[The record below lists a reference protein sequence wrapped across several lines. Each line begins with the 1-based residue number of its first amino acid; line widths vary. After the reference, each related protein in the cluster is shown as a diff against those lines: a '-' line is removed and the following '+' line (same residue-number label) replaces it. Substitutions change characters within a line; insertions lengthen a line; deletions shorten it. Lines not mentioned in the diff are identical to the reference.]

1 MKKIYEING
10 KDVEVEIQTGTYDEV
25 MAKEVISQDYYG
37 MYKHLK
43 AGDRVL
49 DLGGEVGLFTVM
61 CVELGAEKVV
71 AFEPLAQH
79 IEVFERNTKNY
90 GEKVELVKQ
99 AITGDGRKVY
109 MNLKAGEVEEG
120 GKVYIHT
127 GDTDIYG
134 KGGEPVRSMTY
145 EAITQKYGEFDIVKL
160 DIEGAE
166 MEVFRSMDGNV
177 LLPRVFTM
185 EYHGSSG
192 EQTEKNGEYI
202 VELLQGWGYT
212 VELSWAKGTTQGRII
227 AYKA

>member
-1 MKKIYEING
+1 MKKIYEVNG
-10 KDVEVEIQTGTYDEV
+10 KGIEVEIQTGTYDEV
-25 MAKEVISQDYYG
+25 MAKEVLSQDYYEL
-37 MYKHLK
+37 YKHLR
-43 AGDRVL
+43 ANDRVL

-71 AFEPLAQH
+71 AFEPLTQH
-79 IEVFERNTKNY
+79 IEVFERNTQRY
-90 GEKVELVKQ
+90 GDKVELVKM

-109 MNLKAGEVEEG
+109 MNLKASEVEEG

-134 KGGEPVRSMTY
+134 KGGEPVKSMTY
-145 EAITQKYGEFDIVKL
+145 ESIIEKYGEFDIVKL

-166 MEVFRSMDGNV
+166 MEVFKSMESNM

-185 EYHGSSG
+185 EYHGDSG
-192 EQTEKNGEYI
+192 EQTEKNGKYI
-202 VELLQGWGYT
+202 KELLSGWGYT
-212 VELSWAKGTTQGRII
+212 VELSWARGTTQGRIV

>member
-37 MYKHLK
+37 MYKYLK

-79 IEVFERNTKNY
+79 IEVFERNTQRY
-90 GEKVELVKQ
+90 GSKVRLVKQ

-134 KGGEPVRSMTY
+134 KGGEPVRSMTF
-145 EAITQKYGEFDIVKL
+145 EDITREFGEFDIVKL

-166 MEVFRSMDGNV
+166 MEVFKSMESNM

-185 EYHGSSG
+185 EYHGG
-192 EQTEKNGEYI
+192 DGVQTEKNGEYI
-202 VELLQGWGYT
+202 VQLLKGWGYT

>member
-1 MKKIYEING
+1 MKKIYEVNG

-25 MAKEVISQDYYG
+25 MAKEVLSQDYYEL
-37 MYKHLK
+37 YKHLR
-43 AGDRVL
+43 ANDRVL

-61 CVELGAEKVV
+61 CVELGAKEVV

-79 IEVFERNTKNY
+79 IGVFKRNTKGY
-90 GEKVELVKQ
+90 GSKVTLVEK

-109 MNLKAGEVEEG
+109 MNLKASEVIED
-120 GKVYIHT
+120 GKTYIHT

-134 KGGEPVRSMTY
+134 KGGEAVKSMTY
-145 EAITQKYGEFDIVKL
+145 ESIVEKYGEFDIVKL

-166 MEVFRSMDGNV
+166 MEVFKSIESNM

-185 EYHGSSG
+185 EYHGNSG
-192 EQTEKNGEYI
+192 EQTEKNGEFI
-202 VELLQGWGYT
+202 KELLSGWGYM
-212 VELSWAKGTTQGRII
+212 VELSWAKGTTQGRIV